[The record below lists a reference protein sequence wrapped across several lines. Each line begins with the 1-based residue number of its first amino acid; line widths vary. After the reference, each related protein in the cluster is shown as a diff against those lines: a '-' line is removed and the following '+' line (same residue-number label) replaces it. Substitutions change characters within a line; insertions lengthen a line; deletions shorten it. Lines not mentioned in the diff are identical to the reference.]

1 MRQLDGAVELELS
14 CLRTRAPVLGQLVDP
29 SYRAHP
35 RHIDTLIVDRDA
47 VLRSHPLSPPR
58 APRNPEACAATAW
71 SWVSVG
77 TSAKRDLDH
86 HYRCTGYLR
95 SKGDVLQGP
104 SERVLSLRPPNPLRV
119 VPPPFT
125 PRHVPPTYTGS
136 GTRCS

>member
-1 MRQLDGAVELELS
+1 MSSDTHVPARRAKRKLGGAVELELS

-35 RHIDTLIVDRDA
+35 RHLDTLIVDRDD
-47 VLRSHPLSPPR
+47 VLRSHPSHPR
-58 APRNPEACAATAW
+58 ESSSRNPEACAATAW

-95 SKGDVLQGP
+95 FKGDVLQ
-104 SERVLSLRPPNPLRV
+104 SRTERVLSLRPPNRLQAV
-119 VPPPFT
+119 DPPFKI
-125 PRHVPPTYTGS
+125 
-136 GTRCS
+136 